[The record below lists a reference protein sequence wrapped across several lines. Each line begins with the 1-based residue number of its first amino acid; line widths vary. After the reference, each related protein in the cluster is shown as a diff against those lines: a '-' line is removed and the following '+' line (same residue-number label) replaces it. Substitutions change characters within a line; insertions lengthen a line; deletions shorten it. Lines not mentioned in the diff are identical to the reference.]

1 MMTLALQYS
10 IDALPFVLLLIL
22 IDGLLSPRGRRPGA
36 KLPIANFLIQIGLI
50 IISSLISRAL
60 APKPKPPE
68 PQKADIP
75 DVKDGKRVIRIY
87 GANWITEPGQLAMKQ
102 VDPPDPIKHKQGKK
116 G

>member
-1 MMTLALQYS
+1 MIALALQYS
-10 IDALPFVLLLIL
+10 FDALPFVLLLVL

-36 KLPIANFLIQIGLI
+36 QLPIANILIQIGITILASI
-50 IISSLISRAL
+50 LSRAL
-60 APKPKPPE
+60 APKPKAPE

-75 DVKDGKRVIRIY
+75 EVKDGKRVIRIY

-102 VDPPDPIKHKQGKK
+102 VDPPDPIKQKVGKK

>member
-1 MMTLALQYS
+1 MILDLAQWP
-10 IDALPFVLLLIL
+10 AAFGLLLL
-22 IDGLLSPRGRRPGA
+22 AFLLDRRFPVQRSGPEPQQA
-36 KLPIANFLIQIGLI
+36 IANWIIQIGLI

-102 VDPPDPIKHKQGKK
+102 IDPPDPIKAKQGKK